1 MRVRDAV
8 PIDDYLRTLGAALH
22 GPSRLKAELLAE
34 ARGGLED
41 AADAYT
47 LSGLDPRAAQRRAA
61 GRRRAVD
68 PRAIVRPLA
77 VVALAASAVIW
88 SVGTFAAVTAVVE
101 SPRALTWP
109 PMIAAWVL
117 LNTVFGLLARCAVRA
132 ITAARWRAAAG

>member
-47 LSGLDPRAAQRRAA
+47 LSGLDPRAAQ
-61 GRRRAVD
+61 RRAVD